1 MILALGVARQAG
13 EATMSPAPPAPENRR
28 DTPGAQ
34 APGGSRSYFGWIV
47 ISFGA
52 SLCLYAVNT
61 YVATD
66 VASFPLLW
74 CLPLGVFLLSFA
86 AGFSPRFAHARVWL
100 IRLAQFAVLAALTQ
114 LVWVE
119 DARTLW
125 VGLLTPILALAILVA

>member
-61 YVATD
+61 YITTD

-74 CLPLGVFLLSFA
+74 CLPLGIFLIGFA
-86 AGFSPRFAHARVWL
+86 LGFTAWAARWRTWLARV
-100 IRLAQFAVLAALTQ
+100 AQLAALAALAYVAWT
-114 LVWVE
+114 E
-119 DARTLW
+119 DARTVR
-125 VGLLTPILALAILVA
+125 VGLVVPLGA